1 MKKMMMTLAMMMVMT
16 VTANAMSYNVARNE
30 ARFLSDKMAYEL
42 NLSDAQ
48 YNAVYE
54 INLDYLLSIDSRG
67 DVRGRWWDR
76 RNSDLKY
83 VLSPRQYERYVRL
96 NHFYAPV
103 SWRDGAW
110 AFNVYTVYGNRHHYY
125 RGHPTGFADYRGGN
139 NRRDARFYADW
150 NAGHRPAG
158 VSSKA
163 TWRITAQ
170 HPAAHHTGN
179 KHGKRGKRGGRR

>member
-1 MKKMMMTLAMMMVMT
+1 MFYPNIAAERAKRKMSLEAMAAELGVTRKT
-16 VTANAMSYNVARNE
+16 VYNWETAGNIPQSALEKMSSM
-30 ARFLSDKMAYEL
+30 FGCS
-42 NLSDAQ
+42 
-48 YNAVYE
+48 
-54 INLDYLLSIDSRG
+54 IDYLLSIDSRG

-96 NHFYAPV
+96 AHFYAPV

-125 RGHPTGFADYRGGN
+125 RGHPMGFADYRGGN

-170 HPAAHHTGN
+170 HPAAHYTGN
-179 KHGKRGKRGGRR
+179 KHGKRGGRR